1 MTTKRIKDV
10 NGWFEVRDNPIS
22 RVGVFEYSGRA
33 IGEPD
38 LDPGRMYKVYRPAEE
53 LSDPETLASF
63 RLLPFI
69 NEHPVDMLAL
79 DNEDLP
85 TVDGKPAEG
94 VIGEQVYF
102 ADGFLR
108 GNLKIFTD
116 RVAKAIE
123 AGKREVSAG
132 FRCMYERA
140 SGVFE
145 GQPYDFI
152 QRKIR
157 GNHLALVHA
166 GRMGP
171 EVAVLDHLFKMTFD
185 AKELIK
191 MADKDTPPAGAKDA
205 EGDMTLAELTALVKQ
220 IGPQIA
226 ALTEAMA
233 LLSKPAATDPA
244 LDTDPNAN
252 PNPEPTMDAET
263 KTALDAMEKRLK
275 ALEGKPAPTFDAKE
289 IAVSL
294 HARDTLYKGVS
305 AVVGAFDHSEM
316 DAQGIAKYGVEKLGL
331 KNVPAGAEIVAVEA
345 YLAAKPTAT
354 AKAMDSKT
362 NGAPSA
368 IRQHVEANA

>member
-1 MTTKRIKDV
+1 MTTKRIKDL
-10 NGWFEVRDNPIS
+10 NGWYEVKDNPIS

-33 IGEPD
+33 IGLPG
-38 LDPGRMYKVYRPAEE
+38 LDPGRMYKVLRPAEE
-53 LSDPETLASF
+53 LSNPETVASF

-69 NEHPVDMLAL
+69 NEHPIDMLAL

-94 VIGEQVYF
+94 VIGEQTYF

-123 AGKREVSAG
+123 AGKKEVSAG
-132 FRCMYERA
+132 FRCVYEQA
-140 SGVFE
+140 SGVFD
-145 GQPYDFI
+145 GQAYDFI

-191 MADKDTPPAGAKDA
+191 MADKDTPPAGDKDGA
-205 EGDMTLAELTALVKQ
+205 EGEMTLAEVNATLKTILPQLGELMNTVKAL
-220 IGPQIA
+220 A
-226 ALTEAMA
+226 N
-233 LLSKPAATDPA
+233 PAPVVDPA
-244 LDTDPNAN
+244 LDVDPAADPNA
-252 PNPEPTMDAET
+252 TMDATT
-263 KTALDAMEKRLK
+263 KTALDSMEKRLK

-289 IAVSL
+289 IAVSM
-294 HARDTLYKGVS
+294 HARETLYKGVS
-305 AVVGAFDHSEM
+305 AVVGAFDHAEM
-316 DAQGIAKYGVEKLGL
+316 DAQAIAKYGVEKFGL

-345 YLAAKPTAT
+345 YLAAKPKVASV
-354 AKAMDSKT
+354 AMDSKT

-368 IRQHVEANA
+368 IRQHVEASA

>member
-1 MTTKRIKDV
+1 
-10 NGWFEVRDNPIS
+10 
-22 RVGVFEYSGRA
+22 
-33 IGEPD
+33 
-38 LDPGRMYKVYRPAEE
+38 MYKVYRPAEE

>member
-1 MTTKRIKDV
+1 MTTKRIKDL
-10 NGWFEVRDNPIS
+10 NGWYEVKDNPIS

-33 IGEPD
+33 IGLPG

-69 NEHPVDMLAL
+69 NEHPVDMLGL

-94 VIGEQVYF
+94 VIGEQTYF

-123 AGKREVSAG
+123 AGKKEVSAG
-132 FRCMYERA
+132 FRCMYEQA
-140 SGVFE
+140 SGVFD
-145 GQPYDFI
+145 GQAYEFI

-171 EVAVLDHLFKMTFD
+171 EVAVLDHLFTMTFD

-191 MADKDTPPAGAKDA
+191 MADDKTPPAGEKDGA

-226 ALTEAMA
+226 AINEAMA
-233 LLSKPAATDPA
+233 LLAKPAPVTDPA
-244 LDTDPNAN
+244 LDADPAAD
-252 PNPEPTMDAET
+252 PAATMDATT
-263 KTALDAMEKRLK
+263 KTALDSMEKRLK

-289 IAVSL
+289 VVVSM
-294 HARDTLYKGVS
+294 HARETLYKGVS
-305 AVVGAFDHSEM
+305 AVVGAFDHAEM
-316 DAQGIAKYGVEKLGL
+316 DAQAIAKYGVEKFGL

-345 YLAAKPTAT
+345 YLAAKPAKATAT
-354 AKAMDSKT
+354 MDSKT
-362 NGAPSA
+362 SGAPSA
-368 IRQHVEANA
+368 IRQHVEASA